1 MNIDMRE
8 PNKAIRRTPRH
19 VTTVAEMRHML
30 EGARVFSE
38 LDMSHGFHQLALA
51 EESRKMGAFR
61 THEGLHRFKVL
72 FFGASPASDIFHDRI
87 SATLRGLTGC
97 TSIHDNILVWGKTAE
112 EHATN
117 LDACLQRLKERGL
130 TLRKEKCTFGS
141 EEVNWFGWVFSKSGM
156 SADPR
161 KVKAIREAGPPQTT
175 DDVRSFLQACQ
186 YNARFM
192 FNSEQAYAQLTKP
205 LRELT
210 RKHARFIWSKEC
222 EQAYQAILKAMTSET
237 ALRPFDPQL
246 PTKLVTDAGPDG
258 IAASLFQV
266 TSDGTWIPI
275 DHASR
280 SLTPCEQRYC
290 QFEKESL
297 AQAWGMNVHRHYLL
311 GIRFD
316 SVTDHKPLL
325 AVYNGK
331 RRGNA
336 RVERHKLQTQ
346 EFQYQMVHLPGKAN
360 PCDYASRHPMPL
372 SSYHA
377 AQLDDMI
384 LYRHD
389 EICINAVISDDTPD
403 AINIKEVQEATAR
416 DPQSQKLIKCI
427 QQGYITRDPDLD
439 PFRQIFREF
448 SFNRGV
454 LLREDRL
461 YIPASE
467 PEPGAGSLRQ
477 RVVELAHEGHQG
489 VGRCKRLLRA
499 QVWFPHLDAL
509 VDEKISKCL
518 ACQAS
523 TFTPTRDPLK
533 PTPLPERPWQR
544 VAADFW
550 GPLSSGEH
558 LLVVIDE
565 YSRYPE
571 VEITSSTSGLAT
583 IPVLDKIFATHGIPE
598 SVKTDGGPP
607 FNGHDFAMYA
617 RWAGFTHRRV
627 SPEDPEANGLAEAF
641 MKTIKKTWHTSRIEG
656 KNPKQELYKLL
667 RQYRATPHP
676 STGKPPAELLFNRP
690 FRTRLLTAERPTP
703 GTPYHDVQKHDA
715 RAKDVQKAYKDT
727 PKNVRP
733 HNIQTGDTVL
743 LQRRSTKTASRYDPE
758 PYKVVQMKGTQITA
772 TRGGSTLTRDSQK
785 FKRIVCWPLSNG
797 L

>member
-1 MNIDMRE
+1 M
-8 PNKAIRRTPRH
+8 P
-19 VTTVAEMRHML
+19 
-30 EGARVFSE
+30 
-38 LDMSHGFHQLALA
+38 
-51 EESRKMGAFR
+51 AF
-61 THEGLHRFKVL
+61 
-72 FFGASPASDIFHDRI
+72 
-87 SATLRGLTGC
+87 
-97 TSIHDNILVWGKTAE
+97 
-112 EHATN
+112 
-117 LDACLQRLKERGL
+117 
-130 TLRKEKCTFGS
+130 
-141 EEVNWFGWVFSKSGM
+141 
-156 SADPR
+156 
-161 KVKAIREAGPPQTT
+161 
-175 DDVRSFLQACQ
+175 
-186 YNARFM
+186 
-192 FNSEQAYAQLTKP
+192 
-205 LRELT
+205 
-210 RKHARFIWSKEC
+210 
-222 EQAYQAILKAMTSET
+222 
-237 ALRPFDPQL
+237 
-246 PTKLVTDAGPDG
+246 
-258 IAASLFQV
+258 
-266 TSDGTWIPI
+266 
-275 DHASR
+275 
-280 SLTPCEQRYC
+280 
-290 QFEKESL
+290 
-297 AQAWGMNVHRHYLL
+297 
-311 GIRFD
+311 
-316 SVTDHKPLL
+316 
-325 AVYNGK
+325 
-331 RRGNA
+331 
-336 RVERHKLQTQ
+336 
-346 EFQYQMVHLPGKAN
+346 
-360 PCDYASRHPMPL
+360 
-372 SSYHA
+372 
-377 AQLDDMI
+377 
-384 LYRHD
+384 
-389 EICINAVISDDTPD
+389 SDDTPD

-703 GTPYHDVQKHDA
+703 GTPSHDVQKHDA

-727 PKNVRP
+727 PRTCDLTTFKQAIRFFCSAGLP
-733 HNIQTGDTVL
+733 
-743 LQRRSTKTASRYDPE
+743 RRLHATTQSPTRSSR
-758 PYKVVQMKGTQITA
+758 
-772 TRGGSTLTRDSQK
+772 
-785 FKRIVCWPLSNG
+785 
-797 L
+797 